1 MNARST
7 AFEFTCLG
15 KRINEIVSAIFHS
28 VIFNR
33 CFGKFQYK
41 QQNSYSIG
49 TLGFE
54 EIICDFIDFTYIRV
68 ASVDLAK
75 TVNNQIKIFVDE
87 LRALNNQYTNAANPT
102 NQTGRRPAS
111 ALFNLD
117 IVPESSQ
124 QHKKA
129 QRRSLSSLYSTTSA
143 TGSISLEFLLKNK
156 SRPFVF
162 DSLVWEVWTL
172 KINCLKDGLNE
183 SPFNKTSIED
193 QLFDKITSIVSI
205 VNQPNAFLPA
215 MPSES
220 ELDNVFDTSYSDIQP
235 YNFKISY
242 KVGGKDSNDAR
253 TSGSSEKGLGQM
265 LGQPGQERLRK
276 FFEKLSL

>member
-1 MNARST
+1 M
-7 AFEFTCLG
+7 
-15 KRINEIVSAIFHS
+15 
-28 VIFNR
+28 
-33 CFGKFQYK
+33 
-41 QQNSYSIG
+41 
-49 TLGFE
+49 
-54 EIICDFIDFTYIRV
+54 

-172 KINCLKDGLNE
+172 KINCLKG
-183 SPFNKTSIED
+183 
-193 QLFDKITSIVSI
+193 
-205 VNQPNAFLPA
+205 
-215 MPSES
+215 M
-220 ELDNVFDTSYSDIQP
+220 
-235 YNFKISY
+235 
-242 KVGGKDSNDAR
+242 
-253 TSGSSEKGLGQM
+253 
-265 LGQPGQERLRK
+265 
-276 FFEKLSL
+276 

>member
-87 LRALNNQYTNAANPT
+87 LRALNNQYSNAANPT

-124 QHKKA
+124 QQKKHKDVRYHHYIQLHRLLVALVWNFYSKIKVDH
-129 QRRSLSSLYSTTSA
+129 SSLTH
-143 TGSISLEFLLKNK
+143 
-156 SRPFVF
+156 
-162 DSLVWEVWTL
+162 
-172 KINCLKDGLNE
+172 
-183 SPFNKTSIED
+183 
-193 QLFDKITSIVSI
+193 
-205 VNQPNAFLPA
+205 
-215 MPSES
+215 
-220 ELDNVFDTSYSDIQP
+220 
-235 YNFKISY
+235 
-242 KVGGKDSNDAR
+242 
-253 TSGSSEKGLGQM
+253 
-265 LGQPGQERLRK
+265 
-276 FFEKLSL
+276 